1 MQPLQPSAQLQS
13 KAPAPSQ
20 HPPQTSHNRH
30 QRQNQPIHCQR
41 PASALASVRRS
52 AAQDPQRQQFKV
64 NPVPSRHMAGAPT
77 EAAAAQQLAM
87 HVAEVAPPFQ
97 SHHHVPV
104 KPASSPSASTCAAVT
119 DLPRNVT
126 PAQVRQQSTFV
137 LSPAIFKSFPP
148 TSTVPQ
154 TTNHTRT
161 LTNVHA
167 AAHAPAR
174 RPRRLPFGG
183 LEPCGFAGWTLR
195 L

>member
-1 MQPLQPSAQLQS
+1 MQPLQPPAQLQS
-13 KAPAPSQ
+13 KAPGPSQ

-30 QRQNQPIHCQR
+30 QPQNQPISRQR

-64 NPVPSRHMAGAPT
+64 NPVPSRHIAGTPS
-77 EAAAAQQLAM
+77 EASAAQQLAM
-87 HVAEVAPPFQ
+87 HAAEVAPPLQ

-104 KPASSPSASTCAAVT
+104 KPASSPSASTFAAVSG
-119 DLPRNVT
+119 LPRNVT

-137 LSPAIFKSFPP
+137 FSSSIFKSYPP

-154 TTNHTRT
+154 TANHACT
-161 LTNVHA
+161 LTNAHTA
-167 AAHAPAR
+167 ALAAAR

-183 LEPCGFAGWTLR
+183 LEPCGFAGQTLH